1 MSNSKIIEPGS
12 TIGIFGG
19 GQLGRM
25 LVQVA
30 ARCGYRVVIFTPETD
45 SPAGQIAHETIQADY
60 DDPAAVQKFAQMVDV
75 ITLEF
80 ENISLAAV
88 ARAAEYTVVRPGASV
103 LQVAQHRIREKST
116 LAKHG
121 FPVTPFVPIYS
132 SDDLSQ
138 AGEQLGWPLILKTAA
153 WGYDGKGQ
161 RKVIDLSQAVEAW
174 HMLGPQEIIAEK
186 MIAFEREVSIL
197 VARNPRGQI
206 EIYPLIQNEHSNHIL
221 DVSRCPVSNHDINL
235 CRKAEEIARG
245 VVQALD
251 CHGLLCIEFF
261 VVGEDELLINEI
273 APRPHNSG
281 HLTMEACRTSQ
292 FEQQLRAVCNL
303 PLGSTEMVQPA
314 AMANLLGDVWGQGKP
329 HFELAMAEERTF
341 LHLYGKS
348 EARPGRKM
356 GHITCLDND
365 PQTAARR
372 AVEIRQALSGRRSLF
387 E

>member
-1 MSNSKIIEPGS
+1 MSSAKIIEPGS

-30 ARCGYRVVIFTPETD
+30 ARCGYRVIVFTPEID

-60 DDPAAVQKFAQMVDV
+60 DDPDAVKRFAQAADV

-88 ARAAEYTVVRPGASV
+88 ARAAEYAPVRPGAGV

-132 SDDLSQ
+132 ADDLVE
-138 AGEQLGWPLILKTAA
+138 AGRQLGWPMVLKTAA

-161 RKVIDLSQAVEAW
+161 RKVNDLAQAKDA
-174 HMLGPQEIIAEK
+174 HQMLGPEEIIAEK

-197 VARNPRGQI
+197 VARNPNGEI
-206 EIYPLIQNEHSNHIL
+206 KIYPLIENEHSNHIL
-221 DVSRCPVSNHDINL
+221 DVSRCPLTDQNGRL
-235 CRKAEEIARG
+235 GRAAEEIARG
-245 VVQALD
+245 VVQSLD

-261 VVGEDELLINEI
+261 VIGEDELLINEI

-303 PLGSTEMVQPA
+303 PLGATELIQSA
-314 AMANLLGDVWGQGKP
+314 AMANLLGDVWNQGTP
-329 HFELAMAEERTF
+329 RFELAMREERTF
-341 LHLYGKS
+341 LHLYGKA

-356 GHITCLDND
+356 GHITCLDQD
-365 PQTAARR
+365 PEI
-372 AVEIRQALSGRRSLF
+372 AVQRVVNIRQSLSGRRALF